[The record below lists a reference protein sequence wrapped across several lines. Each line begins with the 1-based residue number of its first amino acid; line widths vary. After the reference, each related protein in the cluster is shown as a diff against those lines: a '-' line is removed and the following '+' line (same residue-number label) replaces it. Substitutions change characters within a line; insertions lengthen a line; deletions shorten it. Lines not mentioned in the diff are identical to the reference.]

1 MAQRLSDFLKTA
13 TRTSY
18 IKSSV
23 KQAVSKLGFD
33 PSRQVSER
41 QAKDVLDKLK
51 KTGAIKTYRSS
62 TEIFRETERARLA
75 GQKDNGP
82 KITVELLREQRK
94 TEEEKKKRMREMMA
108 NIYGQER
115 AREEEKKEKGD
126 GKVKRNVATSALKP
140 KAAPGRAETTTSIL
154 RSQKNVEKKTAP
166 EEKPPQAIDLPID

>member
-1 MAQRLSDFLKTA
+1 MAQKLSDFLKTA
-13 TRTSY
+13 SRTSY
-18 IKSSV
+18 VKSSV
-23 KQAVSKLGFD
+23 KQAVSKMGLN

-41 QAKDVLDKLK
+41 QAKEVLGKLK
-51 KTGAIKTYRSS
+51 KSGAIKTYRSP

-75 GQKDNGP
+75 ANKDEKP
-82 KITVELLREQRK
+82 KITVESLREERK
-94 TEEEKKKRMREMMA
+94 AEEEKKKRMRGMMS

-115 AREEEKKEKGD
+115 AREEEKEKGD

-154 RSQKNVEKKTAP
+154 RSQKNAEKKTAP